1 MQLAN
6 GAKTDHQGS
15 PLRHHYLPLEGDC
28 KANFDIIS
36 AASGVLEETEMR
48 EIKLWREVWAE
59 VVVMCIVLW
68 SMGFVTGLA
77 VDATKLTR

>member
-48 EIKLWREVWAE
+48 EIKLWREV
-59 VVVMCIVLW
+59 
-68 SMGFVTGLA
+68 
-77 VDATKLTR
+77 